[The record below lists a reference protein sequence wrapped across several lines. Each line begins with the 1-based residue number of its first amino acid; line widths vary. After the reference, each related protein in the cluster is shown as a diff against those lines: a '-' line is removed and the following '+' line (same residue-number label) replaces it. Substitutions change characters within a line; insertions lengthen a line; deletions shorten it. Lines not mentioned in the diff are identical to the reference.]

1 MLYDMFEN
9 PISAESKHIFT
20 DFAVNALDVLYAYD
34 GRDEETAI
42 AGKGVLGGNQWL
54 ITDFSETP
62 NPQNRVLAD
71 KDISIFATIKD
82 EAENKENQDIF
93 TMFADI
99 SPNKNATG
107 KDFEVYT
114 ALNPRLWFADSIKF
128 YDLETN
134 NSTVSE
140 NFVTDNLILEDGKVV
155 GKIEAEISG
164 EKNQNFNYVIPNDVN
179 NEESLNWDSG
189 SEIQFVFKIYDADGK
204 AIWVD
209 GDVNG
214 EIDKTLGSS
223 DHPLYAVRLKD
234 ESDLTS
240 IDLWSLNIQDIVQQ
254 KGGVTI
260 LNNVIDSSN
269 DEKTVVEVDVAAA
282 GNLTVQ
288 VLTLDGNVVK
298 VLQRGRVETGKYY
311 YHWDGK
317 NKAGDSVARGMY
329 FIRVVGPN
337 LDETRKVMVVIN

>member
-1 MLYDMFEN
+1 M
-9 PISAESKHIFT
+9 
-20 DFAVNALDVLYAYD
+20 YAYD
-34 GRDEETAI
+34 GRNEETAI
-42 AGKGVLGGNQWL
+42 AGQGVLGGNQWL

-107 KDFEVYT
+107 DDFEVYT

-134 NSTVSE
+134 NSSVSE
-140 NFVTDNLILEDGKVV
+140 NFVTDNLVLGDGKVV

-164 EKNQNFNYVIPNDVN
+164 ERNQNFNYVIPNDVN
-179 NEESLNWDSG
+179 SDESLNWDSG
-189 SEIQFVFKIYDADGK
+189 SEIQFVFKVYDSDGN

-214 EIDKTLGSS
+214 EIDESIDSS

-234 ESDLTS
+234 ESDLSS
-240 IDLWSLNIQDIVQQ
+240 IDLWSLNILDIVQQ

-260 LNNVIDSSN
+260 LNNVIDSFN
-269 DEKTVVEVDVAAA
+269 DEKTVVEVDVATG

-337 LDETRKVMVVIN
+337 LDETRKVMVVKE